1 MTPQKHHVS
10 TASNNC
16 KEKVVVLVVL
26 PSQCLDTFEA
36 ALYTCNKCKSRHYT
50 NKMIQKTT
58 QQHSPYFDQ
67 KLGRAPIQYPGL
79 ITMLKSPHKETL
91 QKSISQRN
99 SKTSWQYISEPRPL
113 TSISTKGS
121 AISNSAVNH
130 NRDLPP
136 VLFDLAKF

>member
-1 MTPQKHHVS
+1 
-10 TASNNC
+10 
-16 KEKVVVLVVL
+16 
-26 PSQCLDTFEA
+26 
-36 ALYTCNKCKSRHYT
+36 
-50 NKMIQKTT
+50 MIQKTT

-136 VLFDLAKF
+136 ALFDLAKF